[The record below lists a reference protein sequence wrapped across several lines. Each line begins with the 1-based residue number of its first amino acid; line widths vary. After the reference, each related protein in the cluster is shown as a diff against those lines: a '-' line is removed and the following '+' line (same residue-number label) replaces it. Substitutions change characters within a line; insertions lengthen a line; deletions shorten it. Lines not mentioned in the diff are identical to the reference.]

1 MTEAINKRIGD
12 YEILNELGAG
22 GMGKVYKVRNVIS
35 DRIEAMKILLPDLAG
50 RQELAARF
58 QREIKVLA
66 ALDHPNIAAL
76 RTALTLD
83 NQFVMIIEYVEGTTL
98 TQRMQQGPIPV
109 ADAVNYISQVLDA
122 LGYAHQHHVIHRDIK
137 PANMMLTPQGIV
149 KLMDFG
155 IARSGDE
162 STLTMTGTTLGSLGY
177 MSPEQVKGE
186 PTDARSDL
194 YSVGI
199 SLYEMATGRRPFRES
214 SDYSIM
220 AAQVNQ
226 PPTPPIEIK
235 PGLPPALNEIILL
248 AIAKDPAARFQS
260 AEAFRNA
267 LSRVV
272 PVAPQPSNAAAH
284 ADTDRTVTSIN
295 PLPPTATMLPV
306 QTVTA
311 STISVRQPQP
321 PPAAS
326 QPGMATTVAPPP
338 SASHRG
344 LYMAVGALLLLM
356 VLAAAGMYSRNAD
369 ARREASHASAPTTQ
383 DAASPAAPAPQTAA
397 PAPDTSTQPA
407 AETPAPPPATPPVK
421 VKAHAATPPP
431 QAVPDPNAP
440 PPIDLDALEHEIDQI
455 SARAGSVNSGL
466 DGLRAQQARDGY
478 GLRGDIAQRQES
490 MKLNVQKAQDA
501 ITHGDGVRAK
511 RYTDLANADIEALE
525 KFLGR

>member
-1 MTEAINKRIGD
+1 MSEPINKRIGD

-35 DRIEAMKILLPDLAG
+35 DRVEAMKILLPDLAG

-58 QREIKVLA
+58 LREIKVLA

-83 NQFVMIIEYVEGTTL
+83 NQLVMIMEYVEGTTL
-98 TQRMQQGPIPV
+98 TQRLQQGPIPV
-109 ADAVNYISQVLDA
+109 ADAVNYVGQALDA
-122 LGYAHQHHVIHRDIK
+122 LSYAHKQHVIHRDVK

-155 IARSGDE
+155 IARSGDD

-199 SLYEMATGRRPFRES
+199 SLYEMVTGRRPFRES

-220 AAQVNQ
+220 AAQVSQ

-248 AIAKDPAARFQS
+248 SIAKDPAGRFQS
-260 AEAFRNA
+260 ADAFKNA
-267 LSRVV
+267 LRG
-272 PVAPQPSNAAAH
+272 VAPLPAAAH
-284 ADTDRTVTSIN
+284 PDSAATVTSIGA
-295 PLPPTATMLPV
+295 LPPTATMLPA

-311 STISVRQPQP
+311 STISARQPQAT
-321 PPAAS
+321 PAAS
-326 QPGMATTVAPPP
+326 QPIMASNVAPPP

-344 LYMAVGALLLLM
+344 LYMAVGALL
-356 VLAAAGMYSRNAD
+356 VLIALVAVGMYSRNAD
-369 ARREASHASAPTTQ
+369 ARREASHAATPPPQ
-383 DAASPAAPAPQTAA
+383 DATPPAPAAQTAA

-407 AETPAPPPATPPVK
+407 AETPAPPPVTPPAK
-421 VKAHAATPPP
+421 VKAAHAAPA
-431 QAVPDPNAP
+431 QAMPDPNAP
-440 PPIDLDALEHEIDQI
+440 PPIDLDALEHEIDQLT
-455 SARAGSVNSGL
+455 ARAGSVNSGL

-511 RYTDLANADIEALE
+511 RYTDLANVDIEALE

>member
-1 MTEAINKRIGD
+1 
-12 YEILNELGAG
+12 
-22 GMGKVYKVRNVIS
+22 
-35 DRIEAMKILLPDLAG
+35 
-50 RQELAARF
+50 
-58 QREIKVLA
+58 
-66 ALDHPNIAAL
+66 
-76 RTALTLD
+76 
-83 NQFVMIIEYVEGTTL
+83 
-98 TQRMQQGPIPV
+98 
-109 ADAVNYISQVLDA
+109 
-122 LGYAHQHHVIHRDIK
+122 
-137 PANMMLTPQGIV
+137 
-149 KLMDFG
+149 
-155 IARSGDE
+155 
-162 STLTMTGTTLGSLGY
+162 MTGTTLGSLGY

-272 PVAPQPSNAAAH
+272 PASPEQSSAAAS
-284 ADTDRTVTSIN
+284 DRTVTSIN

-321 PPAAS
+321 APAAS
-326 QPGMATTVAPPP
+326 QPGMATNVAPPP

-344 LYMAVGALLLLM
+344 LYMAVGALLVLM
-356 VLAAAGMYSRNAD
+356 VLAAVGMYSRSAD
-369 ARREASHASAPTTQ
+369 ARHA
-383 DAASPAAPAPQTAA
+383 AAPAVTAPTAQDATPIQQAAPQAAA

-407 AETPAPPPATPPVK
+407 AEPAPPPSTPPK
-421 VKAHAATPPP
+421 TRARAAAPSGGAA
-431 QAVPDPNAP
+431 QAAPDPNAP
-440 PPIDLDALEHEIDQI
+440 PPIDLDAVERDIDQL
-455 SARAGSVNSGL
+455 SARAGSVNSSL
-466 DGLRAQQARDGY
+466 DTLRAQQARDGY
-478 GLRGDIAQRQES
+478 GLRGDMAQRQES
-490 MKLNVQKAQDA
+490 MKLNLSKAQDA
-501 ITHGDGVRAK
+501 ITRGDGVRAK
-511 RYTDLANADIEALE
+511 RYSDLATADVDALE

>member
-1 MTEAINKRIGD
+1 MSEAINKRIGD

-83 NQFVMIIEYVEGTTL
+83 NQLVMIMEYVEGTTL
-98 TQRMQQGPIPV
+98 TQRMQQGPVPV

-272 PVAPQPSNAAAH
+272 PASPEQSSAAAS
-284 ADTDRTVTSIN
+284 DRARSSIN

-311 STISVRQPQP
+311 STISVKQPQP

-326 QPGMATTVAPPP
+326 QPGMVTNVAPPP

-369 ARREASHASAPTTQ
+369 ARREASH
-383 DAASPAAPAPQTAA
+383 PAAPAAQDAAPPAPTPQTTTPAA
-397 PAPDTSTQPA
+397 DASTQPA

-421 VKAHAATPPP
+421 VRARAAQPDTAAQP
-431 QAVPDPNAP
+431 QPDPNAP

-455 SARAGSVNSGL
+455 TARSGSVNSGL

-511 RYTDLANADIEALE
+511 RYADMATADIEALE

>member
-1 MTEAINKRIGD
+1 MSEPINKRIGD
-12 YEILNELGAG
+12 YEILSELGAG
-22 GMGKVYKVRNVIS
+22 GMGKVYKVRNLIS
-35 DRIEAMKILLPDLAG
+35 DRIEAMKVLLPDLAG

-58 QREIKVLA
+58 LREIKVLA

-83 NQFVMIIEYVEGTTL
+83 NQLVMVMEYVEGTTL
-98 TQRMQQGPIPV
+98 TQRLQQGPIPV
-109 ADAVNYISQVLDA
+109 SDAVNYIGQVLDA
-122 LGYAHQHHVIHRDIK
+122 LSYAHQQHVIHRDVK
-137 PANMMLTPQGIV
+137 PANMMLTPQGLV

-155 IARSGDE
+155 IARSGDD

-186 PTDARSDL
+186 ATDARSDL

-199 SLYEMATGRRPFRES
+199 SLYEMVTGRRPFRES

-226 PPTPPIEIK
+226 PPRPPIEIK

-248 AIAKDPAARFQS
+248 AIEKDPAGRFQS
-260 AEAFRNA
+260 ADAFKNA

-272 PVAPQPSNAAAH
+272 PISPEAH
-284 ADTDRTVTSIN
+284 ADADRTATSVGA
-295 PLPPTATMLPV
+295 LPPTATMLPA

-311 STISVRQPQP
+311 STVSPRQPQAT
-321 PPAAS
+321 PAAS
-326 QPGMATTVAPPP
+326 QLNMPTSIQPIP

-344 LYMAVGALLLLM
+344 LYMAVGALLVLM
-356 VLAAAGMYSRNAD
+356 VLVAAGMYSRNAD
-369 ARREASHASAPTTQ
+369 ARREASH
-383 DAASPAAPAPQTAA
+383 
-397 PAPDTSTQPA
+397 
-407 AETPAPPPATPPVK
+407 PATP
-421 VKAHAATPPP
+421 AAQDATPPP
-431 QAVPDPNAP
+431 QPAPQATAPAPDATAQPAAEPAPTPPPAPVRATAAPTAQATPDPNPP
-440 PPIDLDALEHEIDQI
+440 PPIDLDAIEHDIDQLTT
-455 SARAGSVNSGL
+455 RAGSVNSGL

-490 MKLNVQKAQDA
+490 MKLNVAKAQEA
-501 ITHGDGVRAK
+501 ITHGDGPRAK
-511 RYTDLANADIEALE
+511 RYSDLATADIEALE

>member
-1 MTEAINKRIGD
+1 MSEPINKRIGD
-12 YEILNELGAG
+12 YEIISELGAG

-83 NQFVMIIEYVEGTTL
+83 NQLVMVMEFVEGTTL

-109 ADAVNYISQVLDA
+109 ADALNYISQVLDA
-122 LGYAHQHHVIHRDIK
+122 LGYAHQQHVIHRDIK
-137 PANMMLTPQGIV
+137 PANMMLTPQGVV

-155 IARSGDE
+155 IARSGDD

-186 PTDARSDL
+186 STDARSDL

-199 SLYEMATGRRPFRES
+199 SLYEMVTGRRPFRES

-226 PPTPPIEIK
+226 PPTPPIELK
-235 PGLPPALNEIILL
+235 PGLPPALNEIILV
-248 AIAKDPAARFQS
+248 AIAKDAAARYQS
-260 AEAFRNA
+260 AEAFKNA
-267 LSRVV
+267 LSRVG
-272 PVAPQPSNAAAH
+272 PLPTAAH
-284 ADTDRTVTSIN
+284 ADSARTVTSIN
-295 PLPPTATMLPV
+295 SLPPTATMLPA
-306 QTVTA
+306 QTATA
-311 STISVRQPQP
+311 STISPRQPQAAS
-321 PPAAS
+321 AAS
-326 QPGMATTVAPPP
+326 QPIMATNVAPP
-338 SASHRG
+338 SAGHRG

-356 VLAAAGMYSRNAD
+356 VLAAVGMYSRSAD
-369 ARREASHASAPTTQ
+369 ARRDASHAAAPATQ
-383 DAASPAAPAPQTAA
+383 DATPPPPPAAQTAA
-397 PAPDTSTQPA
+397 PTPDTSAQPA
-407 AETPAPPPATPPVK
+407 PEPAAPPPATP
-421 VKAHAATPPP
+421 VKAKAPAATPQATP
-431 QAVPDPNAP
+431 QATPDPNAP
-440 PPIDLDALEHEIDQI
+440 PPIDLDALEHEIDQL

-511 RYTDLANADIEALE
+511 RYSDLANADIEALE

>member
-1 MTEAINKRIGD
+1 MSEPINKRIGD

-35 DRIEAMKILLPDLAG
+35 DRIEAMKILLPDLVG

-83 NQFVMIIEYVEGTTL
+83 NQLVMVMEFVEGTTL
-98 TQRMQQGPIPV
+98 TERMQQGPIPV

-122 LGYAHQHHVIHRDIK
+122 LGYAHQQHVIHRDIK

-155 IARSGDE
+155 IARSASE
-162 STLTMTGTTLGSLGY
+162 STLTSTGTTLGSLGY

-186 PTDARSDL
+186 TTDARSDL

-199 SLYEMATGRRPFRES
+199 SLYEMVTGRRPFRES

-235 PGLPPALNEIILL
+235 PGLPPELNEIILL
-248 AIAKDPAARFQS
+248 AIAKSPAARFQS
-260 AEAFRNA
+260 AGAFKNA

-272 PVAPQPSNAAAH
+272 PAAH
-284 ADTDRTVTSIN
+284 EEPAAGSRTVTSIN
-295 PLPPTATMLPV
+295 TLPPTATMPA
-306 QTVTA
+306 QTVPA
-311 STISVRQPQP
+311 PTISARQPQP
-321 PPAAS
+321 TPVAS
-326 QPGMATTVAPPP
+326 QPSMATNVAPPP
-338 SASHRG
+338 PASHRG
-344 LYMAVGALLLLM
+344 LYMAVGALLVLM
-356 VLAAAGMYSRNAD
+356 VLVAAGMYSRNAD
-369 ARREASHASAPTTQ
+369 ARH
-383 DAASPAAPAPQTAA
+383 AASPAAAAPAAQDSTPPAPAPQTAA
-397 PAPDTSTQPA
+397 PAPDASTQPP

-421 VKAHAATPPP
+421 AKAAHAAAP
-431 QAVPDPNAP
+431 QVVPDPNAP
-440 PPIDLDALEHEIDQI
+440 PPIDLDALEHEIDQLT
-455 SARAGSVNSGL
+455 ARAGSVNSGL

-490 MKLNVQKAQDA
+490 MKLNVSKAQDA
-501 ITHGDGVRAK
+501 ISRGDGVRAK
-511 RYTDLANADIEALE
+511 RYTDLANADVEALE